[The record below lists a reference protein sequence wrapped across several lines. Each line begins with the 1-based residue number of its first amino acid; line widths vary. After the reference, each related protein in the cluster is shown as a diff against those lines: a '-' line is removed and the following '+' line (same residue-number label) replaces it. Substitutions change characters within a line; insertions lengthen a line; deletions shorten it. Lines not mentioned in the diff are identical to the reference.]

1 MLARHAVD
9 YVLIGGLAAVLHGSA
24 LVTNDADI
32 CPNRDPENLARLA
45 DALRELDARVRT
57 PSEPGGVAF
66 ACDAEFLARMQMLNL
81 DTTAGQFDIAFAPAG
96 FAGYDELVEQAI
108 PYDIDGVAR
117 AGRRAARHH
126 PEQADRE
133 PAQGPGRAPA
143 PVRPRRRDR
152 RARHRAA
159 AELEQGRNYFRR
171 STARCSWALFMLD
184 RPGTF
189 MRFASS

>member
-1 MLARHAVD
+1 MCLIAPCLNRIGHRSTPSGCSRCSREHAVD

-66 ACDAEFLARMQMLNL
+66 ACDAEFLAWMQMLNL

-108 PYDIDGVAR
+108 PYDIDGVRVLVAALPDIIR
-117 AGRRAARHH
+117 SKQTANRLKDQAALPHLYALEDEIAAR
-126 PEQADRE
+126 DTE
-133 PAQGPGRAPA
+133 PG
-143 PVRPRRRDR
+143 
-152 RARHRAA
+152 
-159 AELEQGRNYFRR
+159 
-171 STARCSWALFMLD
+171 
-184 RPGTF
+184 
-189 MRFASS
+189 